1 MMPTE
6 PMFHQDIGTYPLPP
20 PPKRTFLPEPEW
32 GTSSSAEEITAAYDV
47 WYPIIKEIFTCCE
60 ESEVR

>member
-1 MMPTE
+1 MGYHKE
-6 PMFHQDIGTYPLPP
+6 SIHDHSFE
-20 PPKRTFLPEPEW
+20 F
-32 GTSSSAEEITAAYDV
+32 EEITAAYDT